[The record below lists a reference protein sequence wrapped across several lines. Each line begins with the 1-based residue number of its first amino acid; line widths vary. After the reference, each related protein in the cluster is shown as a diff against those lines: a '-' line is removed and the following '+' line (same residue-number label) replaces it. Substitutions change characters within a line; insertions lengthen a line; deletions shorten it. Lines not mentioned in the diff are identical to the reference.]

1 MIHAVSL
8 RTALLPERWVAFGV
22 AFITLPFILWTVA
35 LHAATFGGLPWQSLS
50 RGFLYALPL
59 TLALAAWGACAF
71 STVYLHARPALPA
84 RQAPGLAGVMIILI
98 TALVLF
104 WVPDY
109 RWRFCTVVI
118 GLVLIA
124 LTKRRQPAAAL
135 TPDPL
140 LPARAWQHGAL
151 LGMML
156 IAVILTLIAYRSD
169 YDDSHFI
176 QLADQ
181 TLRHPALV
189 PLTFDTTLGSVSP
202 HFRFAP
208 YRIASYET
216 FIAWLATWSHLPLFT
231 VYYLLVPSISAAL
244 TVGVA
249 FLFSRLFLPR
259 NGALLAT
266 ALCVLL
272 LFAWGESHIA
282 YGNRVFVRLFQ
293 GKALLIALTTP
304 LTAIT
309 GLLLLK
315 RPALWRTLPL
325 AAVHIMTLGV
335 SSSGL
340 VLTVFTSVLVAAC
353 ALDKPLKQAV
363 RFWFFLGIAL
373 IYPAIFV
380 FWLKFIT
387 PSGISLA
394 DVGTYLPINASLG
407 LARRD
412 ALSLLALLLGCSVLA
427 WRRGTLSYL
436 LFTVTTLLMILN
448 PWFADLLAQV
458 SARNMS
464 WRLAWAA
471 PVPLLVSTALAAA
484 LTGGR
489 RFLAGALLGCAVCVA
504 FLLGGRW
511 TLAAGNGTQ
520 LGWPAA
526 KLPPQYQTAVH
537 LMAQLDRLHLQG
549 NLLTDSA
556 IAAFV
561 PLLKPDFGL
570 VMPGHTYPVMLQ
582 TILPPEEFA
591 ARMRL
596 FTAINT
602 PQPHLAALET
612 EMRRFHVQVVIVNAA
627 LQPAALLSPA
637 GKAAGFSLTR
647 LAESDGYAVYQV
659 NYREQ

>member
-1 MIHAVSL
+1 MTHAVTL
-8 RTALLPERWVAFGV
+8 RTALLPERWMAFGV
-22 AFITLPFILWTVA
+22 TFIALPFIIWTVA
-35 LHAATFGGLPWQSLS
+35 LHAVTFGGLPWQQLS

-59 TLALAAWGACAF
+59 TLALAAWGAYVFSAF
-71 STVYLHARPALPA
+71 YLHARPALPA
-84 RQAPGLAGVMIILI
+84 RQAPGLAGIVILLV

-109 RWRFCTVVI
+109 RWRFCAVVI
-118 GLVLIA
+118 GLLLIA
-124 LTKRRQPAAAL
+124 LTKRRLPAAAL
-135 TPDPL
+135 TDDPL
-140 LPARAWQHGAL
+140 LPARAWQNGAL
-151 LGMML
+151 AGIML
-156 IAVILTLIAYRSD
+156 IAVILTLMAYRSD

-181 TLRHPALV
+181 TLRHPMLA
-189 PLTFDTTLGSVSP
+189 PLTFDTTLGSVYP

-231 VYYLLVPSISAAL
+231 VYYLLVPGVSAAL
-244 TVGVA
+244 TVAVA

-259 NGALLAT
+259 NEAIFAT

-309 GLLLLK
+309 GLLLLN
-315 RPALWRTLPL
+315 RPTLLRTLPL

-340 VLTVFTSVLVAAC
+340 VLTVFTTVLVAAC
-353 ALDKPLKQAV
+353 TLDKPLKHMI
-363 RFWFFLGIAL
+363 RCGFFLGIAL

-380 FWLKFIT
+380 FWLKFINT
-387 PSGISLA
+387 SGISLA
-394 DVGTYLPINASLG
+394 EVGTYLPINASLG

-412 ALSLLALLLGCSVLA
+412 ALALLALLLGCSVLA

-484 LTGGR
+484 IAGR
-489 RFLAGALLGCAVCVA
+489 GRFLACALLGCTVLLA

-511 TLAAGNGTQ
+511 TLAADNSTQ

-526 KLPPQYQTAVH
+526 KLPPQYQTAVR
-537 LMAQLDRLHLQG
+537 LMAQLDTLHLHG
-549 NLLTDSA
+549 NLLADSP

-582 TILPPEEFA
+582 TILPTEEFA

-596 FTAINT
+596 FNAINS
-602 PQPHLAALET
+602 PQPHLAALEP

-627 LQPAALLSPA
+627 LQPAGLLSPA
-637 GKAAGFSLTR
+637 GSAAGFSLNR
-647 LAESDGYAVYQV
+647 LAAIDGYAIYQV
-659 NYREQ
+659 EYHEK

>member
-1 MIHAVSL
+1 MTHAVTL
-8 RTALLPERWVAFGV
+8 RPALLPERWMAFGV
-22 AFITLPFILWTVA
+22 TFITLPFILWTVA

-59 TLALAAWGACAF
+59 TLALSAWAACVFSAF
-71 STVYLHARPALPA
+71 YLRARPALPA
-84 RQAPGLAGVMIILI
+84 RQAPGLAGIVILLM

-118 GLVLIA
+118 GLLLIA
-124 LTKRRQPAAAL
+124 VTKRRSPAAVL
-135 TPDPL
+135 TDDPL
-140 LPARAWQHGAL
+140 LPARAWQNSAL
-151 LGMML
+151 AGIML
-156 IAVILTLIAYRSD
+156 IAVILTLMAYRSD

-181 TLRHPALV
+181 TLRHPLLV
-189 PLTFDTTLGSVSP
+189 PLTFDTTLGPVYP

-231 VYYLLVPSISAAL
+231 VYYLLVPGISAAL
-244 TVGVA
+244 TVAVA

-259 NGALLAT
+259 NGAIVAT

-309 GLLLLK
+309 GLLLLN
-315 RPALWRTLPL
+315 RPTLLRTLPL

-340 VLTVFTSVLVAAC
+340 VLTVFTTVLVAAC
-353 ALDKPLKQAV
+353 ALDKPLKQAA

-373 IYPAIFV
+373 IYPALFV
-380 FWLKFIT
+380 FWLKFINT
-387 PSGISLA
+387 SGISLA
-394 DVGTYLPINASLG
+394 EVGTYLPINASLG

-412 ALSLLALLLGCSVLA
+412 ALALLALLLGCSVLA

-471 PVPLLVSTALAAA
+471 PVPLLISTGLAAA
-484 LTGGR
+484 MTGKG
-489 RFLAGALLGCAVCVA
+489 RFLPGALLGCAVLLA

-511 TLAAGNGTQ
+511 TLSADNSTQ
-520 LGWPAA
+520 LGWPSA

-537 LMAQLDRLHLQG
+537 LMAQLDKLNLRG
-549 NLLTDSA
+549 NLLTDSPV
-556 IAAFV
+556 AAFV

-596 FTAINT
+596 FNAINS
-602 PQPHLAALET
+602 PQPHLAALEQ
-612 EMRRFHVQVVIVNAA
+612 EMRRFQVQVIIVNAA
-627 LQPAALLSPA
+627 LPPAELLSPA
-637 GKAAGFSLTR
+637 GNAAGFSLNR
-647 LAESDGYAVYQV
+647 LAESDGYAIYRVVYH
-659 NYREQ
+659 EK